1 MLTTNQEV
9 TTVRPPLPTVAPLAC
24 LITYLSNN
32 IFGVIDL
39 NFFYWRVLAKNRN
52 RKLKI
57 RKRSDFE
64 NFQ

>member
-1 MLTTNQEV
+1 M
-9 TTVRPPLPTVAPLAC
+9 RPPLPTVAPLAC

-39 NFFYWRVLAKNRN
+39 NLFYWRVLAKNRN
-52 RKLKI
+52 RKLKL

>member
-32 IFGVIDL
+32 IFGVID
-39 NFFYWRVLAKNRN
+39 F
-52 RKLKI
+52 LKKFTGEFSPKI
-57 RKRSDFE
+57 EIE
-64 NFQ
+64 N